1 MRRFEKDLKIVV
13 DYCKQNIWEWET
25 RVSLALDKIDMWR
38 APLQQVDGTLYDE
51 IVDAISDCEADYDID
66 GDNIDVEDVI
76 WAD

>member
-1 MRRFEKDLKIVV
+1 MKRFEKDLKLVV
-13 DYCKQNIWEWET
+13 EYCKANIWEWET

>member
-1 MRRFEKDLKIVV
+1 MSRFEKDLKIVV